1 MRFSEINKLYG
12 FYQNE
17 LVNNILHFWLPR
29 CVDHEYGGFVNC
41 FDNRGENLVSH
52 DKYAWSQGRF
62 VWLFA
67 RLAVTDAPVFTNA
80 ERADFL
86 ALAKHGTEFLMKHC
100 LMAEDD
106 WRVVF
111 LMEREGTHK
120 EVNPGD
126 PLDMSIYAD
135 CFVILGC
142 AMYAY
147 ASGDRQVYD
156 FAKKLYLSAVDRV
169 ERDEF
174 RTLPYPLSKRFRA
187 HGIPMIFSNVTRELY
202 RAAQK
207 LDAAFCPQLKERIEA
222 FTGDILEH
230 FVDENNVLHEILTCD
245 NQFFPQVLCQ
255 HMNPGHTIEDIWFM
269 LDAVDICDRQDW
281 EEKIF
286 AVAHKALENGWD
298 TQYGGI
304 LHFSGVSGGKP
315 EGDTE
320 GVAEEPMT
328 KQLSGW
334 DDKLWWIHSEALY
347 TTLLCHFRTG
357 DDTFLDWHEKV
368 FDYTYRTFP
377 NPDPEIREWIQIRQ
391 RDGSPQE
398 KVVALPVK
406 DPFHIARNLILIL
419 ELLHREKE
427 KRLNLNE

>member
-1 MRFSEINKLYG
+1 MRFCEIQKLYG
-12 FYQNE
+12 YYQNE
-17 LVNNILHFWLPR
+17 LVNNILGFWLPR
-29 CVDHEYGGFVNC
+29 CVDKEYGGFVNC
-41 FDNRGENLVSH
+41 FDNRGETLVSH

-67 RLAVTDAPVFTNA
+67 RLAVTDAPFFTKK
-80 ERADFL
+80 ERQAFL
-86 ALAKHGTEFLMKHC
+86 ALAKHGADFLMKHC
-100 LMAEDD
+100 LIAKDD

-111 LMEREGTHK
+111 LMERDGTHK

-147 ASGDRQVYD
+147 ASGDNHAYA

-169 ERDEF
+169 ERGDF
-174 RTLPYPLSKRFRA
+174 RTLPYPLSARFRA

-207 LDAAFCPQLKERIEA
+207 LDEGFCPALKDRMEA

-245 NQFFPQVLCQ
+245 NRFFPQVLCQ

-269 LDAVDICDRQDW
+269 LDAADLCGRKDW

-286 AVAHKALENGWD
+286 AVARKALENGWD

-304 LHFSGVSGGKP
+304 LHFSGVSGGRP
-315 EGDTE
+315 EGDTD

-328 KQLSGW
+328 RQLSGW

-357 DDTFLDWHEKV
+357 DDTFLDWHDKV

-419 ELLHREKE
+419 ELLQREKE
-427 KRLNLNE
+427 RCR

>member
-1 MRFSEINKLYG
+1 MRFSEINQLYG

-17 LVNNILHFWLPR
+17 LTNNILSFWLPR
-29 CVDHEYGGFVNC
+29 CEDRERGGFVNC
-41 FDNRGENLVSH
+41 FDNRGEKLVSH

-67 RLAVTDAPVFTNA
+67 RLAVTEVPIFTKQQ
-80 ERADFL
+80 RDMFL
-86 ALAKHGTEFLMKHC
+86 ALAKQGAEFLMKHC

-111 LMEREGTHK
+111 LMDRDGTPK
-120 EVNPGD
+120 EVNPGN

-142 AMYAY
+142 AMYAF
-147 ASGDRQVYD
+147 ASREKAPYE
-156 FAKKLYLSAVDRV
+156 FAKKLYESALERV
-169 ERDEF
+169 RSGDF
-174 RTLPYPLSKRFRA
+174 RTLPYPLSERFRA
-187 HGIPMIFSNVTRELY
+187 HGIPMILSNVTRELY
-202 RAAQK
+202 RAAEV
-207 LDAAFCPQLKERIEA
+207 LDAEYVPELKANMEA

-269 LDAVDICDRQDW
+269 LDAADICGRPDW

-286 AVAHKALENGWD
+286 AVALKALENGWD
-298 TQYGGI
+298 EQYGGI
-304 LHFSGVSGGKP
+304 LHFTGVCGGKP
-315 EGDTE
+315 EGDID
-320 GVAEEPMT
+320 GVAQEPMT

-357 DDTFLDWHEKV
+357 EQSFLDWHEKV

-419 ELLHREKE
+419 ELLYREREKKLAE
-427 KRLNLNE
+427 